1 MIQELY
7 PYVSILHTPSG
18 GSNHVG
24 GQAQIAGYPAKVI
37 GFYSLTL
44 PETSETNRAPEKG
57 WLEEYYLSVKA
68 YFQVQYTR
76 HLKAPDQVQ
85 GHEKNTELHYHAKWN
100 QYGTLHIITNIL
112 RCRN

>member
-57 WLEEYYLSVKA
+57 
-68 YFQVQYTR
+68 
-76 HLKAPDQVQ
+76 
-85 GHEKNTELHYHAKWN
+85 
-100 QYGTLHIITNIL
+100 
-112 RCRN
+112 